1 MRSSQVA
8 MTLSRVLLLALMALA
23 PVALGRLQPWET
35 LALLL
40 TVSVSVFLWVVVA
53 RRRLHLLQ
61 NPADYLL
68 WAGLLLCVAACWRS
82 VSLYESL
89 LALALMLS
97 GLLVFALAR
106 QALAEDFW
114 RRLGWYCLVAGAAA
128 AGLWGLREYLAQ
140 AHLAG
145 QTSWR
150 AFGSFYNPNCLGGYL
165 ALLLPVPI
173 ALVLGAQ
180 TRSRTPAPPAA
191 SPGKRKRQPEP
202 EPEPAPRYPEIIFAS
217 ATLILGLGLL
227 VTGSKGGL
235 LAALVGVLLFAL
247 LGAGR
252 DTRMGRLLRWA
263 SLGVV
268 LAAILAALFFPPIH
282 NRLVTAFSSQQSS
295 SSFRVWTWKAA
306 LHMVAARPLLGFGP
320 GTFSRAL
327 PAYALAGYTR
337 QAHQTPLQLAS
348 ENGIPA
354 TALFLGGIAATL
366 WILGR
371 RAGRCELAPRLL
383 VGAAVGAAVGFWVHN
398 LVDYTF
404 YLAAFQVGFWG
415 VLGLAMTESAADSPA
430 EQEAPVSSATAWSV
444 AVVSV
449 LLTLAAGIGL
459 ASEINLAAGRE
470 LARMGATGLARQRL
484 ERVLPLNAYRWAE
497 LSRLEERDAQ
507 AGDPQSLQR
516 ALDLRRH
523 AAALQPTEPSHWLSL
538 GRLQLDANDLKAAE
552 ETYRHCLELQPTSTI
567 ALAALAE
574 TLDRQGKHEEALATY
589 RRLADLY
596 DTPVRT
602 AQAVEFFIDE
612 SYVFAWLA
620 LGRDAAEHGDYRRT
634 AQEAQKAIETADAYL
649 NAQKGFQEVLGMAG
663 QYDPQRLEKV
673 QRAAEEAHELQD
685 SARSKQSAR
694 P

>member
-1 MRSSQVA
+1 MRFSPIAV
-8 MTLSRVLLLALMALA
+8 TVSRVLLLALMALA
-23 PVALGRLQPWET
+23 PVTLGRFQPWET

-40 TVSVSVFLWVVVA
+40 TVSASVFLWVAVA

-61 NPADYLL
+61 SPADYLL
-68 WAGLLLCVAACWRS
+68 WASLLLCVLACGRS

-97 GLLVFALAR
+97 GLLVYALTR
-106 QALAEDFW
+106 EALSEDFW

-145 QTSWR
+145 QTNWR

-173 ALVLGAQ
+173 ALALGAQ
-180 TRSRTPAPPAA
+180 TRSQTPAPPTA
-191 SPGKRKRQPEP
+191 STGKRKRQPEP
-202 EPEPAPRYPEIIFAS
+202 EPEPEPRYPEIIFAS

-252 DTRMGRLLRWA
+252 ETRMGRLLRWA
-263 SLGVV
+263 GLGVV
-268 LAAILAALFFPPIH
+268 LVAVLAALFFPPVH
-282 NRLVTAFSSQQSS
+282 NRLATAFSSQQSS

-354 TALFLGGIAATL
+354 TVLYLGGALVTL
-366 WILGR
+366 WILSR
-371 RAGRCELAPRLL
+371 RTGRCNLAPRLL
-383 VGAAVGAAVGFWVHN
+383 VGASVGAAAGFWVHN

-404 YLAAFQVGFWG
+404 YLAAFQVGLWG
-415 VLGLAMTESAADSPA
+415 VLGLAMA
-430 EQEAPVSSATAWSV
+430 EGTTSEAEEKAPVRSATAWSV
-444 AVVSV
+444 GVVCAVLSV
-449 LLTLAAGIGL
+449 AAGIGL
-459 ASEINLAAGRE
+459 ASESNLSAGRE

-516 ALDLRRH
+516 ALDLRRR

-574 TLDRQGKHEEALATY
+574 TLDRQDKHQEALATY

-596 DTPVRT
+596 ETPVRT
-602 AQAVEFFIDE
+602 AQAVEFFIDD

-620 LGRDAAEHGDYRRT
+620 LGRDAAEQGDYRRA
-634 AQEAQKAIETADAYL
+634 AQEAQKAIETAEAYL

-673 QRAAEEAHELQD
+673 QRAAEEARELQD
-685 SARSKQSAR
+685 SARSKQSLR